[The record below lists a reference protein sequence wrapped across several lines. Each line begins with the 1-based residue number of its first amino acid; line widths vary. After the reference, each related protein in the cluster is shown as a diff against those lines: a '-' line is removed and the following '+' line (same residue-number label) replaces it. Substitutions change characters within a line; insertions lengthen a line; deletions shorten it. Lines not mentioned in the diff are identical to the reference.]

1 MSYEEFSKIYLLET
15 TNSIIKSDLGGTEI
29 SNITESC
36 PNAPSSLDWR
46 LSGAVT
52 NVKNQG
58 TCGSCWAFSA
68 TGAIEGINQV
78 VSQWL
83 PNLSEQQL
91 ISCDTNNGGC
101 NGGIHF
107 EALQYVLKNGGIAT
121 ERDYPYNASNGVCNY
136 TLETNNKFA
145 TIDGYNYWWNSSIP
159 ENSLFCAVAKQPI
172 SVSFSADQD
181 FMSYKSG
188 IFDGANF
195 TSYVPCGHN
204 HAMLIVG
211 YGSLGVDKDYWT
223 VKNSWGTSWGQC
235 GYVLIKRN
243 TGMAR
248 GVNNINCAGSY
259 PTKQI
264 K

>member
-1 MSYEEFSKIYLLET
+1 MASVITKLLFFLFLWYSLICLASSVR
-15 TNSIIKSDLGGTEI
+15 NDYFI
-29 SNITESC
+29 SNQD
-36 PNAPSSLDWR
+36 LDM
-46 LSGAVT
+46 
-52 NVKNQG
+52 
-58 TCGSCWAFSA
+58 
-68 TGAIEGINQV
+68 INSEKE
-78 VSQWL
+78 VSEFFQAWK
-83 PNLSEQQL
+83 QK
-91 ISCDTNNGGC
+91 
-101 NGGIHF
+101 GIHF

-181 FMSYKSG
+181 FMSYTSG